1 MLKYILGRIGAMLLT
16 IFLVMTLSFW
26 IIRLMP
32 MTIFENPEVS
42 PEVQYKLEER
52 MHLHD
57 PMVVQYYYF
66 LEGIIARG
74 DFGTSVKLRPG
85 LEVFEI
91 ILERIPREAE
101 VVTEN

>member
-1 MLKYILGRIGAMLLT
+1 MLKYIVGRIGAMLLT

-52 MHLHD
+52 MHLHETKI
-57 PMVVQYYYF
+57 VQYYYF
-66 LEGIIARG
+66 LEGIVVRG

-85 LEVFEI
+85 MDVFDI
-91 ILERIPREAE
+91 IMVRI
-101 VVTEN
+101 

>member
-1 MLKYILGRIGAMLLT
+1 MFKYILGRIGAMLLT

-52 MHLHD
+52 MHLHE
-57 PMVVQYYYF
+57 PKIVQYYYF
-66 LEGIIARG
+66 LEGIILRG

-85 LEVFEI
+85 M
-91 ILERIPREAE
+91 
-101 VVTEN
+101 